1 MVKTLIQ
8 SVREYK
14 KSTFLTPLYVVLE
27 VILESLMPFYVANI
41 VKQIENGTDMQSLYN
56 NGLILVVMAMV
67 ALLFGALAGKHGA
80 NASAGFAKNL
90 RRDIFENIQSFSFE
104 NIGKF
109 SSSSLVTRLTTDITN
124 VQMSYMMIIRVA
136 VRMPLMFLF
145 SFFMAYYMGGKMAF
159 IFLLAVPI
167 LAIVLIL
174 IMRSVMP
181 IFKKVFKKYD
191 ALNNSVQENIKGMRV
206 VKAYVREDFE
216 EEKFSK
222 NAKELKEGFTKAE
235 RIIAI
240 NNPIFQFSLNLVFV
254 FTLIFGSY
262 LIISTYG
269 QEFRVGEMSALLTYS
284 FQILN
289 SLLMFSMV
297 FVQITLSEESAKRI
311 TEVLNEQSTLTNPQ
325 NPIYDVKDGSIE
337 FENVSFNYD
346 TERTDGLYDLTD
358 INLKINSGETIGI
371 IGSTGSSKST
381 LVQLIP
387 RLYNATE
394 GVVKVGGVNVND
406 YDLEVLRD
414 KVAIVLQKNVLFS
427 GTIKENLKWGNEN
440 ATDEEIIEAAK
451 LAQAHDFIMRFPDG
465 YDTHIEQ
472 GGTNVSGGQRQ
483 RLSIARTLLKNPKI
497 LILDDSTSAVDTKTE
512 ALLREGMRSYIPDT
526 TKIIISQRTSSVED
540 ADRIIVLDNGKIDAI
555 GTHDELL
562 KTSQVYKEVHL
573 SQTKKEA

>member
-325 NPIYDVKDGSIE
+325 NPIYEVKDGSIE
-337 FENVSFNYD
+337 FDNVSFNYD
-346 TERTDGLYDLTD
+346 NERTDGLYDLTNV
-358 INLKINSGETIGI
+358 NLNIKSGETIGI

-451 LAQAHDFIMRFPDG
+451 LAQAHDFIMRFPDR

>member
-8 SVREYK
+8 SIREYK
-14 KSTFLTPLYVVLE
+14 KSSILTPLYVVLE

-41 VKQIENGTDMQSLYN
+41 VKQIENGTSMQSLYN
-56 NGLILVVMAMV
+56 NGLILVFMAML
-67 ALLFGALAGKHGA
+67 ALLFGALSGKHGA

-136 VRMPLMFLF
+136 VRMPLMFFF

-159 IFLLAVPI
+159 IFLLAVPV

-284 FQILN
+284 FQILH

-297 FVQITLSEESAKRI
+297 FVQITLSEESARRI

-387 RLYNATE
+387 RLYNATK
-394 GVVKVGGVNVND
+394 GIVKVGGINVND

-414 KVAIVLQKNVLFS
+414 EVAIVLQKNVLFS

-440 ATDEEIIEAAK
+440 ATDEEIIESAK
-451 LAQAHDFIMRFPDG
+451 LAQAHDFIMSFPEG

-540 ADRIIVLDNGKIDAI
+540 ADKIIVLNNGKIDSI

>member
-8 SVREYK
+8 SIREYK
-14 KSTFLTPLYVVLE
+14 KSSILTPLYVVLE

-41 VKQIENGTDMQSLYN
+41 VKQIENGTSMQSLYN
-56 NGLILVVMAMV
+56 NGLILVFMAML
-67 ALLFGALAGKHGA
+67 ALLFGALSGKHGA

-136 VRMPLMFLF
+136 VRMPLMFFF

-159 IFLLAVPI
+159 IFLLAVPV

-284 FQILN
+284 FQILH

-297 FVQITLSEESAKRI
+297 FVQITLSEESARRI

-387 RLYNATE
+387 RLYNATK
-394 GVVKVGGVNVND
+394 GVVKVGGINVND

-414 KVAIVLQKNVLFS
+414 EVAIVLQKNVLFS

-440 ATDEEIIEAAK
+440 ATDEEIIESAK
-451 LAQAHDFIMRFPDG
+451 LAQAHDFIMSFPEG

-540 ADRIIVLDNGKIDAI
+540 ADKIIVLNNGKIDSI

>member
-325 NPIYDVKDGSIE
+325 NPIYEVKDGSIE
-337 FENVSFNYD
+337 FDNVSFNYD
-346 TERTDGLYDLTD
+346 TERTDGLYDLTNV
-358 INLKINSGETIGI
+358 NLNIKSGETIGI

-573 SQTKKEA
+573 SQTKKES

>member
-325 NPIYDVKDGSIE
+325 NPIYEVKDGSIE
-337 FENVSFNYD
+337 FDNVSFNYD
-346 TERTDGLYDLTD
+346 NERTDGLYDLTNV
-358 INLKINSGETIGI
+358 NLNIKSGETIGI

-573 SQTKKEA
+573 SQTKKES